1 MPTFAYDSIGSL
13 GRKAGILFWLLVSV
27 TFVPAA
33 GAVAGS
39 LAKTVIAPLDR
50 LVQDQDMDIKDN
62 TTVYTPA
69 CETFNTVLWIRFT

>member
-1 MPTFAYDSIGSL
+1 M
-13 GRKAGILFWLLVSV
+13 
-27 TFVPAA
+27 FVPAA

-62 TTVYTPA
+62 TTVYTA
-69 CETFNTVLWIRFT
+69 A